1 MIYYI
6 VISLSQR
13 KPLTVWAFQSNIKL
27 MESIP
32 HKHCPV
38 LVVDDDEGLL
48 LSIKATLV
56 SSGLP
61 EPALVSDSR
70 RVWDLVGEYDFQL
83 ILLDLMMPHLSGME
97 VLQKVKEQS
106 PSVECVIVSA
116 LDDVTSAVKAMSL
129 GASDYLVKPL
139 NSDKLVAL
147 VNRTLE
153 KHTVQHELQRLGSK
167 KVFSNL
173 KNPEAFA
180 DIIAEDEAM
189 ALIFH
194 QVEAVAGTDYS
205 VVIGGES
212 GTGKEMLARV
222 IHKLSNRSNAP
233 FYAVN
238 MASFSK
244 TIFEDEFF
252 GHAKGAYTDA
262 ASDKMGFF
270 EAAYGGTLFLD
281 EITEL
286 EPSLQ
291 GKLLRVIEERELYRL
306 GSTEIRNVDVRII
319 AATNRDI
326 NEEIVRGAFRADLYY
341 RINMYNIKVP
351 PLRERQKDI
360 LPIARHFLKIHAE
373 INNKK
378 IHSLSPELEQRLLQ
392 YSYPGNVRELENII
406 AAAVLQE
413 KGQTISLASTLNL
426 LPYEG
431 PERRRHVELLTLE
444 ELEKRHIEKVLE
456 ISGGNRLK
464 AARILGVNV
473 STVYRKIEKYNLGQC

>member
-1 MIYYI
+1 
-6 VISLSQR
+6 
-13 KPLTVWAFQSNIKL
+13 

-32 HKHCPV
+32 HIHSPV

-70 RVWDLVGEYDFQL
+70 RVIDLICEYDFQL
-83 ILLDLMMPHLSGME
+83 ILLDLMMPHLTGME
-97 VLQKVKEQS
+97 VLRRIKNES
-106 PSVECVIVSA
+106 LDVECVIVSA
-116 LDDVTSAVKAMSL
+116 IDDVASAVQAISL

-153 KHTVQHELQRLGSK
+153 KYTVQHDLEQFGSQ

-180 DIIAEDEAM
+180 DIVAEDEAM

-205 VVIGGES
+205 VVISGES

-262 ASDKMGFF
+262 ASDKIGFF
-270 EAAYGGTLFLD
+270 EAAHGGTLFLD

-286 EPSLQ
+286 DPSLQ

-326 NEEIVRGAFRADLYY
+326 NEEILKGAFRSDLYY

-351 PLRERQKDI
+351 PLRDRQKDI
-360 LPIARHFLKIHAE
+360 LPIARHFLKIHANANDKM
-373 INNKK
+373 IG
-378 IHSLSPELEQRLLQ
+378 SLSPDLEQRLMQ

-413 KGQTISLASTLNL
+413 KSKVLTLASTLNL

-431 PERRRHVELLTLE
+431 PERRKHVELLTLE
-444 ELEKRHIEKVLE
+444 ELEKRHILRVLDVT
-456 ISGGNRLK
+456 GGNRPK
-464 AARILGVNV
+464 AAKILGVNI
-473 STVYRKIEKYNLGQC
+473 STVYRKIEKYKLDRRNENET

>member
-1 MIYYI
+1 MATD
-6 VISLSQR
+6 QR
-13 KPLTVWAFQSNIKL
+13 SPPEKVNFFKAL

-32 HKHCPV
+32 SKHTPV
-38 LVVDDDEGLL
+38 LVVDDDQGLL

-70 RVWDLVGEYDFQL
+70 RVMDLVREYDFQL
-83 ILLDLMMPHLSGME
+83 ILLDLMMPHLTGME
-97 VLQKVKEQS
+97 VLRKINEAS
-106 PSVECVIVSA
+106 FDIECVIVSA
-116 LDDVTSAVKAMSL
+116 IDDVASAVQAMSL

-139 NSDKLVAL
+139 NSEKLIAL

-153 KHTVQHELQRLGSK
+153 KLSLQQELEKFGSK
-167 KVFSNL
+167 KVFSSL
-173 KNPEAFA
+173 KNPEAFS
-180 DIIAEDEAM
+180 DIVAEDEAM
-189 ALIFH
+189 ALVFH
-194 QVEAVAGTDYS
+194 QVEAVAGTEYS
-205 VVIGGES
+205 VVISGES

-222 IHKLSNRSNAP
+222 IHKLSHRSNAP

-252 GHAKGAYTDA
+252 GHTKGAYTDA
-262 ASDKMGFF
+262 ASEKIGFF
-270 EAAYGGTLFLD
+270 EAANGGTLFLD

-286 EPSLQ
+286 DPSLQ

-326 NEEIVRGAFRADLYY
+326 NEEIIRGGFRSDLYY
-341 RINMYNIKVP
+341 RINMYNIKMP
-351 PLRERQKDI
+351 PLRDRKKDI
-360 LPIARHFLKIHAE
+360 LPIARHFLKTHARA
-373 INNKK
+373 NDKK
-378 IHSLSPELEQRLLQ
+378 ISLLAPDLEKRLMQ

-413 KGQTISLASTLNL
+413 KGKTLTLASTLNL

-431 PERRRHVELLTLE
+431 PERRKNVEMLTLE
-444 ELEKRHIEKVLE
+444 ELEKRHIEKVLK
-456 ISGGNRLK
+456 ITGGNRPK
-464 AARILGVNV
+464 AAKILGVNV
-473 STVYRKIEKYNLGQC
+473 STVYRKIEKYHLGHRDYGAM

>member
-1 MIYYI
+1 
-6 VISLSQR
+6 
-13 KPLTVWAFQSNIKL
+13 

-32 HKHCPV
+32 HIHSPV

-70 RVWDLVGEYDFQL
+70 RVIDLIREYDFQL
-83 ILLDLMMPHLSGME
+83 ILLDLMMPHLTGME
-97 VLQKVKEQS
+97 VLRRIKNES
-106 PSVECVIVSA
+106 LDVECVIVSA
-116 LDDVTSAVKAMSL
+116 IDDVASAVQAISL

-153 KHTVQHELQRLGSK
+153 KYTVQHDLEQFGSQ

-180 DIIAEDEAM
+180 DIVAEDEAM

-205 VVIGGES
+205 VVISGES

-222 IHKLSNRSNAP
+222 IHKLSNRSHAP

-262 ASDKMGFF
+262 ASDKIGFF
-270 EAAYGGTLFLD
+270 EAAHGGTLFLD

-286 EPSLQ
+286 DPSLQ

-326 NEEIVRGAFRADLYY
+326 NEEILKGAFRSDLYY

-351 PLRERQKDI
+351 PLRDRQKDI
-360 LPIARHFLKIHAE
+360 LPIARHFLKIHANANDKM
-373 INNKK
+373 IG
-378 IHSLSPELEQRLLQ
+378 SLSPDLEQRLMQ

-413 KGQTISLASTLNL
+413 KSKVLTLASTLNL

-431 PERRRHVELLTLE
+431 PERRKHVELLTLE
-444 ELEKRHIEKVLE
+444 ELEKRHILRVLDVT
-456 ISGGNRLK
+456 GGNRPK
-464 AARILGVNV
+464 AAKILGVNI
-473 STVYRKIEKYNLGQC
+473 STVYRKIEKYKLDRRNENET

>member
-1 MIYYI
+1 M
-6 VISLSQR
+6 
-13 KPLTVWAFQSNIKL
+13 TVLAFQFNIKL

-32 HKHCPV
+32 QKHCPV

-70 RVWDLVGEYDFQL
+70 RVLDLVGEYDFQL
-83 ILLDLMMPHLSGME
+83 ILLDLMMPHLTGME

-106 PSVECVIVSA
+106 ANVECVIVSA

-222 IHKLSNRSNAP
+222 IHRLSNRSNAP

-341 RINMYNIKVP
+341 RLNMYNIKVP

-392 YSYPGNVRELENII
+392 YSYPGNVRELENIV

-464 AARILGVNV
+464 AAKILGVNV

>member
-1 MIYYI
+1 M
-6 VISLSQR
+6 
-13 KPLTVWAFQSNIKL
+13 TVLAFQSNIKL

-32 HKHCPV
+32 HKQSPV

-61 EPALVSDSR
+61 EPALVSDSL
-70 RVWDLVGEYDFQL
+70 RVMDLVREYDFQL
-83 ILLDLMMPHLSGME
+83 ILLDLMMPYLGGME
-97 VLQKVKEQS
+97 VLRKIKEQS
-106 PSVECVIVSA
+106 PNVECVIVSA
-116 LDDVTSAVKAMSL
+116 IDDVTSAVKAMSL

-153 KHTVQHELQRLGSK
+153 KYTVQNELQRLGSK

-194 QVEAVAGTDYS
+194 QVEAVACTDYS
-205 VVIGGES
+205 VVISGES

-262 ASDKMGFF
+262 GSDKMGFF
-270 EAAYGGTLFLD
+270 EAAHGGTLFLD

-286 EPSLQ
+286 DPSLQ

-306 GSTEIRNVDVRII
+306 GSTEVRNVNVRII

-378 IHSLSPELEQRLLQ
+378 IRSLSPELEQRLIQ

-413 KGQTISLASTLNL
+413 KGKTIGLASTLNL

-431 PERRRHVELLTLE
+431 PERRKHVELLTLE

-456 ISGGNRLK
+456 IAGGNRFK
-464 AARILGVNV
+464 AAKILGVNV
-473 STVYRKIEKYNLGQC
+473 STVYRKIEKYNLSHC

>member
-1 MIYYI
+1 M
-6 VISLSQR
+6 
-13 KPLTVWAFQSNIKL
+13 
-27 MESIP
+27 
-32 HKHCPV
+32 
-38 LVVDDDEGLL
+38 VVDDDEGLL

-70 RVWDLVGEYDFQL
+70 RVMDLVHKYNFQL
-83 ILLDLMMPHLSGME
+83 ILLDLMMPQLTGME
-97 VLQKVKEQS
+97 VLQTIKAES
-106 PSVECVIVSA
+106 PDVDCVIVSA
-116 LDDVTSAVKAMSL
+116 IDDVASAVQAMSL

-139 NSDKLVAL
+139 NSDKLIAL

-153 KHTVQHELQRLGSK
+153 KVNVQHELAQFGSK

-173 KNPEAFA
+173 KNPEAFK
-180 DIIAEDEAM
+180 DMVAEDEAM
-189 ALIFH
+189 ALVFH

-205 VVIGGES
+205 VVINGES

-222 IHKLSNRSNAP
+222 IHNLSHRSDAP

-252 GHAKGAYTDA
+252 GHTKGAYTDA
-262 ASDKMGFF
+262 GNDKIGFF
-270 EAAYGGTLFLD
+270 EAADGGTLFLD

-286 EPSLQ
+286 DPSLQ

-319 AATNRDI
+319 AATNKDI
-326 NEEIVRGAFRADLYY
+326 NEEILKGVFRADLYY

-351 PLRERQKDI
+351 PLRERKKDI
-360 LPIARHFLKIHAE
+360 LPIVLHFLKIHAQA
-373 INNKK
+373 NNKD
-378 IHSLSPELEQRLLQ
+378 IRSLSPELEQRLMQ
-392 YSYPGNVRELENII
+392 YSFPGNVRELENII
-406 AAAVLQE
+406 AAAVLLE
-413 KGQTISLASTLNL
+413 KSNTLTLAATLNL

-431 PERRRHVELLTLE
+431 PERRKNVELLTLE
-444 ELEKRHIEKVLE
+444 ELEKRHIEKVLS
-456 ISGGNRLK
+456 ITGGNRPK
-464 AARILGVNV
+464 AAKILGVNV
-473 STVYRKIEKYNLGQC
+473 STVYRKIEKYNLERRGTDKF

>member
-1 MIYYI
+1 
-6 VISLSQR
+6 
-13 KPLTVWAFQSNIKL
+13 

-32 HKHCPV
+32 PKHSPV

-56 SSGLP
+56 SSGMP

-70 RVWDLVGEYDFQL
+70 RVMDLVRKHDFQL
-83 ILLDLMMPHLSGME
+83 VLLDLMMPHLTGME
-97 VLQKVKEQS
+97 VLRKIKETS
-106 PSVECVIVSA
+106 PDVECVIVSA
-116 LDDVTSAVKAMSL
+116 IDDVASAVQAMSL

-139 NSDKLVAL
+139 NSEKLIAL

-153 KHTVQHELQRLGSK
+153 THTLQHELEQFGSK

-173 KNPEAFA
+173 SNPEAFR
-180 DIIAEDEAM
+180 DIVAEDEAM

-205 VVIGGES
+205 VVISGES

-222 IHKLSNRSNAP
+222 IHKLSNRANAP

-252 GHAKGAYTDA
+252 GHTKGAYTDA
-262 ASDKMGFF
+262 ANDKIGFF
-270 EAAYGGTLFLD
+270 EAASGGTLFLD

-286 EPSLQ
+286 DPSLQ

-326 NEEIVRGAFRADLYY
+326 NEEILRGGFRSDLYY
-341 RINMYNIKVP
+341 RINMYNIKMP
-351 PLRERQKDI
+351 PLRERKKDI
-360 LPIARHFLKIHAE
+360 LPIARHFLKTHARANDKQ
-373 INNKK
+373 IG
-378 IHSLSPELEQRLLQ
+378 ILAPDLEQRLMQ
-392 YSYPGNVRELENII
+392 YSFPGNVRELENII

-413 KGQTISLASTLNL
+413 RGKTLTLGATLNL

-431 PERRRHVELLTLE
+431 PERRKNVELLTLE
-444 ELEKRHIEKVLE
+444 EIEKRHIEKVLD
-456 ISGGNRLK
+456 ITGGNRPK
-464 AARILGVNV
+464 AAKILGVNV
-473 STVYRKIEKYNLGQC
+473 STVYRKIEKYGLGQTKDGDI

>member
-1 MIYYI
+1 
-6 VISLSQR
+6 
-13 KPLTVWAFQSNIKL
+13 

-70 RVWDLVGEYDFQL
+70 RVLDLVREHEFQL
-83 ILLDLMMPHLSGME
+83 ILLDLMMPHLTGME
-97 VLQKVKEQS
+97 VLRRIKNES
-106 PSVECVIVSA
+106 LNVECVIVSA
-116 LDDVTSAVKAMSL
+116 IDDVSSAVQAMNL

-153 KHTVQHELQRLGSK
+153 KYSVQHELEQFGSK

-173 KNPEAFA
+173 KNPAAFA
-180 DIIAEDEAM
+180 DIVAEDEAM
-189 ALIFH
+189 ALVFH

-205 VVIGGES
+205 VVISGES

-222 IHKLSNRSNAP
+222 IHKLSNRADAP

-262 ASDKMGFF
+262 GNDKIGFF
-270 EAAYGGTLFLD
+270 EAASGGTLFLD

-286 EPSLQ
+286 DPSLQ

-306 GSTEIRNVDVRII
+306 GSTEIRNVNVRII

-326 NEEIVRGAFRADLYY
+326 NEQILKGAFRSDLYY

-360 LPIARHFLKIHAE
+360 LPIAHYFLKTHARANDKQ
-373 INNKK
+373 IG
-378 IHSLSPELEQRLLQ
+378 SLAPDLEQRLMR
-392 YSYPGNVRELENII
+392 YSFPGNVRELENII

-413 KGQTISLASTLNL
+413 KSKTLTLASTINL

-431 PERRRHVELLTLE
+431 PERRKHVELLTLE
-444 ELEKRHIEKVLE
+444 ELEKRHIQKVLDVT
-456 ISGGNRLK
+456 GGNRPR

-473 STVYRKIEKYNLGQC
+473 STVYRKIEKYNLDRSIDGEI

>member
-1 MIYYI
+1 
-6 VISLSQR
+6 
-13 KPLTVWAFQSNIKL
+13 

-32 HKHCPV
+32 NKHTPV

-70 RVWDLVGEYDFQL
+70 NAMALMRDQPFQL
-83 ILLDLMMPHLSGME
+83 VLLDLMMPHLNGIE
-97 VLQKVKEQS
+97 VLGKIKRKY
-106 PSVECVIVSA
+106 PDAECVVVSA
-116 LDDVTSAVKAMSL
+116 NDEVATAVEAMSL

-139 NSDKLVAL
+139 NSEKLIAL
-147 VNRTLE
+147 VNRSLE
-153 KHTVQHELQRLGSK
+153 KYNLQAELARFGGK
-167 KVFSNL
+167 KVFSEL
-173 KNPEAFA
+173 KDPQAFA
-180 DIIAEDEAM
+180 DMVAEDESM

-205 VVIGGES
+205 VVINGES

-222 IHKLSNRSNAP
+222 IHRLSNRSKAP

-262 ASDKMGFF
+262 SSDRQGFF
-270 EAAYGGTLFLD
+270 EAAHGGTLFLD

-286 EPSLQ
+286 DPSLQ
-291 GKLLRVIEERELYRL
+291 AKLLRVIEEREFYRL

-326 NEEIVRGAFRADLYY
+326 NEEIIKNRFRADLYY
-341 RINMYNIKVP
+341 RINMYNIKIP
-351 PLRERQKDI
+351 PLRERKDDI
-360 LPIARHFLKIHAE
+360 LPLAKHFLNIHARA
-373 INNKK
+373 NNKK
-378 IHSLSPELEQRLLQ
+378 IQGLAPDLAETLLQ
-392 YSYPGNVRELENII
+392 SPFLGNVRELENMI
-406 AAAVLQE
+406 AGAVLLE
-413 KGQTISLASTLNL
+413 RGKSLTLASARNL
-426 LPYEG
+426 LPYYG
-431 PERRRHVELLTLE
+431 PERRKNVELLTLD
-444 ELEKRHIEKVLE
+444 ELEKRHIKRVLE
-456 ISGGNRLK
+456 VTGGNRPK
-464 AARILGVNV
+464 AATILGINV
-473 STVYRKIEKYNLGQC
+473 STVYRKLEKYDLAKNYGAEN

>member
-1 MIYYI
+1 
-6 VISLSQR
+6 
-13 KPLTVWAFQSNIKL
+13 

-32 HKHCPV
+32 LKHSPV

-61 EPALVSDSR
+61 EPALISDSR
-70 RVWDLVGEYDFQL
+70 RVIDLVREYDFQL
-83 ILLDLMMPHLSGME
+83 VLLDLMMPHLTGME
-97 VLQKVKEQS
+97 VLRRIKKAA
-106 PSVECVIVSA
+106 PDVECVIVSA
-116 LDDVTSAVKAMSL
+116 IDDVASAVQAMSL

-153 KHTVQHELQRLGSK
+153 KHTVQYELEQFGSK

-173 KNPEAFA
+173 KNPQAFA
-180 DIIAEDEAM
+180 DIVAEDEAM

-205 VVIGGES
+205 VVISGES

-222 IHKLSNRSNAP
+222 IHKLSHRSNAP

-262 ASDKMGFF
+262 ASDKIGFF
-270 EAAYGGTLFLD
+270 EAAHGGTLFLD

-286 EPSLQ
+286 DPSLQ

-306 GSTEIRNVDVRII
+306 GSTEIRNVNVRII

-326 NEEIVRGAFRADLYY
+326 NEEILKGAFRSDLYY

-360 LPIARHFLKIHAE
+360 LPIARHFLQTHARA
-373 INNKK
+373 NDKK
-378 IHSLSPELEQRLLQ
+378 IGSLAPDLEQRLMQ

-413 KGQTISLASTLNL
+413 KSKVLTLASTINL

-431 PERRRHVELLTLE
+431 PERRKHVELLTLE
-444 ELEKRHIEKVLE
+444 ELERRHIQKVLDVT
-456 ISGGNRLK
+456 GGNRPK
-464 AARILGVNV
+464 AAKILGVNV
-473 STVYRKIEKYNLGQC
+473 STIYRKLEKYKLNSPNND